1 MVYIITVMVLTLPLV
16 HSQPTF
22 QVDTYYA
29 INPGNRLEYGVGGT
43 ITSYKPSIINTVQV
57 VINRPLEQG

>member
-1 MVYIITVMVLTLPLV
+1 MVLTLPLV

-57 VINRPLEQG
+57 VINRP